1 MNRLMTATAIGL
13 MLLSSTAMAQR
24 LANRGRTA
32 RPRNTLAV
40 LNQRIEE
47 INFDEAPLDQ
57 VMSWLA
63 EITKLNV
70 MVKWQV
76 LEDNGI
82 ERDKPIS
89 IHAKNLRLSQ
99 ILWMIM
105 SEAGGT
111 DVTLAYRAS
120 GNLLV
125 LSTAKDLGSEMI
137 VRVYDV
143 SDLLVR
149 LPRFTGAPNIDIQQ
163 VGQNAGTVGGG
174 GTNIFGGSTGTSS
187 TQDDQQYGNQQA
199 GIGGVD
205 EETMQRLID
214 LIQTTIEPDTWAAN
228 GGEGT
233 IQAFGPQLVVRNNI
247 LVHQLIGGPV
257 EASE

>member
-1 MNRLMTATAIGL
+1 MNRLITATAIGL
-13 MLLSSTAMAQR
+13 LVLSTTATAQR
-24 LANRGRTA
+24 LANRGRTV

-47 INFDEAPLDQ
+47 INFDEAPLDE
-57 VMSWLA
+57 VMSWIG
-63 EITKLNV
+63 EVTKLNV
-70 MVKWQV
+70 MVKWQI
-76 LEDNGI
+76 LEDLGI

-89 IHAKNLRLSQ
+89 IHARNLRLSQ

-105 SEAGGT
+105 SEAGGS
-111 DVTLAYRAS
+111 DVKLAYRAS

-125 LSTAKDLGSEMI
+125 LSTAEDLGSEMI

-149 LPRFTGAPNIDIQQ
+149 IPRFRGSPRIDIQQ
-163 VGQNAGTVGGG
+163 VGQSAGSGIGGG
-174 GTNIFGGSTGTSS
+174 GTTNIFGGSTGGNT
-187 TQDDQQYGNQQA
+187 TDDDDQRGGQGND
-199 GIGGVD
+199 VD

-214 LIQTTIEPDTWAAN
+214 LIQTTIEPDTWAIN

-233 IQAFGPQLVVRNNI
+233 IQAFGRQLIVRNNI

-257 EASE
+257 ETQK

>member
-1 MNRLMTATAIGL
+1 MNRLITATAIGL
-13 MLLSSTAMAQR
+13 LMLSTTAMAQR
-24 LANRGRTA
+24 LANRGRTV

-47 INFDEAPLDQ
+47 INFDEAPLDE
-57 VMSWLA
+57 VMSWIG
-63 EITKLNV
+63 EVTKLNV
-70 MVKWQV
+70 MVKWQI
-76 LEDNGI
+76 LEDLGI

-105 SEAGGT
+105 SEAGGS
-111 DVTLAYRAS
+111 DVKLAYRAS

-125 LSTAKDLGSEMI
+125 LSTAEDLGSEMI

-149 LPRFTGAPNIDIQQ
+149 IPRFRSAPNIDIQQ
-163 VGQNAGTVGGG
+163 VGQNTGGGVGGG
-174 GTNIFGGSTGTSS
+174 TTNIFSGSSSGTNDDD
-187 TQDDQQYGNQQA
+187 DDQRGGQGND
-199 GIGGVD
+199 VD
-205 EETMQRLID
+205 EETMQKLID
-214 LIQTTIEPDTWAAN
+214 LIQTTIEPDTWAVN

-233 IQAFGPQLVVRNNI
+233 IQSFGRQLIVRNNI

-257 EASE
+257 ETQK